1 MFSPAIFWPGFAG
14 LMALIAGLVAYR
26 GEFARARGWDKLAVW
41 GPAFV
46 ATGIAVFGCV
56 HFAQA
61 SGVMQIVPAFLPFR
75 LFWTYFVAVALLS
88 AALSIV
94 TKKYVRLSATLLG
107 AMFLL
112 FVLMIHLPNVV
123 LAPKNRFVWAV
134 MMRDLSFGAGAWAI
148 SREKPGGAPAVAA
161 RFVVGAAALFFGVEQ
176 LLHPGFRPGVPL
188 RQLTPAWIP
197 WAPLWGYVTGGV
209 LLVAGAAMLMGK
221 RSRGPAA
228 IAGAAVALGALCI
241 DVPVFARA
249 ARPEMADEL
258 NVWADTLL
266 YAGAVLCAARVL
278 PGKKDGDG

>member
-1 MFSPAIFWPGFAG
+1 
-14 LMALIAGLVAYR
+14 MALIAGLVAYR
-26 GEFARARGWDKLAVW
+26 GEFARARGLDKLAVW
-41 GPAFV
+41 GPAFF
-46 ATGIAVFGCV
+46 ATGIAVFGGV
-56 HFAQA
+56 HFART
-61 SGVMQIVPAFLPFR
+61 SGVMQVVPAFMPLR

-107 AMFLL
+107 AMFFL

-123 LAPKNRFVWAV
+123 TTPKDRFVWAV
-134 MMRDLSFGAGAWAI
+134 MLRDLSFAAGAWAI
-148 SREKPGGAPAVAA
+148 SRDKPGGPPAVAA
-161 RFVVGAAALFFGVEQ
+161 RFVVGTAALFFGVEQ

-197 WAPLWGYVTGGV
+197 LAPLWGYLTGAV
-209 LLVAGAAMLMGK
+209 LLVAGAAMLIGK
-221 RSRGPAA
+221 RSRGAAA
-228 IAGAAVALGALCI
+228 IAGAVVALGALCI

-249 ARPEMADEL
+249 APLELADEL

-278 PGKKDGDG
+278 PGSKDKSG